1 LTHAATGLRPA
12 RGTSAVQPEPPVD
25 GFERAVGDSRR
36 KLERAIRA
44 YHATVSSALEDG
56 DGDRPREPQ
65 LEILARAL
73 SALASAVDHAAT
85 ELDANDPL
93 AARLRASGLELRE
106 LALDV
111 LAHSQR
117 EELPTVFDDLE
128 QNLISA
134 ASTILS
140 SGRQQPQPA

>member
-1 LTHAATGLRPA
+1 
-12 RGTSAVQPEPPVD
+12 
-25 GFERAVGDSRR
+25 
-36 KLERAIRA
+36 
-44 YHATVSSALEDG
+44 
-56 DGDRPREPQ
+56 
-65 LEILARAL
+65 
-73 SALASAVDHAAT
+73 
-85 ELDANDPL
+85 
-93 AARLRASGLELRE
+93 LELRE